1 MMKRLCYGK
10 KMLKPSEI
18 IEVTRRWG
26 NRDYW
31 TKVNVIEAWA
41 FMTKIS
47 IIFPGLIFGKQWW
60 WLYIFAIASSLA
72 LIVTSTIKTMPT
84 IIWFN
89 ICWVILASVAIV
101 KHFA

>member
-1 MMKRLCYGK
+1 
-10 KMLKPSEI
+10 MLKPSEI

>member
-1 MMKRLCYGK
+1 
-10 KMLKPSEI
+10 MLKPSEI
-18 IEVTRRWG
+18 MQVTRRWG
-26 NRDYW
+26 DRDYW
-31 TKVNVIEAWA
+31 TKVNIIEAWA

-60 WLYIFAIASSLA
+60 WLYLFALASSIA

-89 ICWVILASVAIV
+89 ICWVILASVAIL
-101 KHFA
+101 KHFL